1 MHLLRLA
8 LVAAVAAEAPRTT
21 TTKTNTD
28 GPTPSKALTAPA
40 TSAAVSPALVS
51 KNLGAAAAG
60 ERQQGRLALS
70 LEVAWWW
77 PD

>member
-1 MHLLRLA
+1 MNRSNNLQLPPSA
-8 LVAAVAAEAPRTT
+8 SVSYAPS
-21 TTKTNTD
+21 
-28 GPTPSKALTAPA
+28 GEVSVGSGGSGA

-70 LEVAWWW
+70 LEVA
-77 PD
+77 